1 MQNQSS
7 TTAAQASGVA
17 STVISKP
24 LQLVGAVLLG
34 TIILY
39 GAGFVNTAAVH
50 NAAHDTRHSQGFP
63 CH

>member
-1 MQNQSS
+1 MQHQMTETNTRSKS
-7 TTAAQASGVA
+7 LSV
-17 STVISKP
+17 SISKP
-24 LQLVGAVLLG
+24 LQIAGVVLLG

-39 GAGFVNTAAVH
+39 GAGFVNIAAVH